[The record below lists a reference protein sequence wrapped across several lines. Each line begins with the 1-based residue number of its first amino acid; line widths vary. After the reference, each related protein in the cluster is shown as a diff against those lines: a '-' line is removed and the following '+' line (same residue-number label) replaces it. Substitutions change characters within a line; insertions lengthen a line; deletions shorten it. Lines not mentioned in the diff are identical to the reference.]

1 VALYRKANHALLH
14 KVKGEIAQGE
24 IALVLWMPH
33 LWTQAPIAAP
43 IDLFAWGTSV
53 DPADHDQSQ

>member
-1 VALYRKANHALLH
+1 LLH